1 MTRFSRS
8 ARAASLAGFVVLAFV
23 GSAIP
28 ILAQEEAPS
37 GESPFVVVDIH
48 GGALLRR
55 AGGAAILFPF
65 GSAQSD
71 DNLTKQRAVEL
82 QAGGGRGG
90 VRVGGGMAWLTG
102 PFGPDVL
109 LQVTRTSDSPR
120 GGRPRTT
127 YLGLEAGYTLPLLRF
142 SVGVARRVAGP
153 SGPKGTVFTWEVGI
167 RVPCL

>member
-1 MTRFSRS
+1 MIRFRRS
-8 ARAASLAGFVVLAFV
+8 ARAASLAGLVVFALA
-23 GSAIP
+23 GAATP
-28 ILAQEEAPS
+28 ILAQEPETYGAP
-37 GESPFVVVDIH
+37 PFVVIDMH
-48 GGALLRR
+48 GGAPLRA

-65 GSAQSD
+65 GDARSD

-142 SVGVARRVAGP
+142 SAGLARRVAGP
-153 SGPKGTVFTWEVGI
+153 SGAKGTVFTWEIGI